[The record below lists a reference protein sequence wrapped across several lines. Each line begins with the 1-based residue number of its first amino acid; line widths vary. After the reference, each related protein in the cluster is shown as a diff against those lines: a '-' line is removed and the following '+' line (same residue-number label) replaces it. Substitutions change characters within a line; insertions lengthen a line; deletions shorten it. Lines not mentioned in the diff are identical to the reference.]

1 MIVGV
6 VLFNVNAYGLLS
18 QMMIGWLTKPCS
30 FGVGWLL
37 LSVMICGCGRIVMI

>member
-30 FGVGWLL
+30 LGVGWLL
-37 LSVMICGCGRIVMI
+37 LSVMICGCGQIVMI

>member
-6 VLFNVNAYGLLS
+6 VLSNVNAYGLLS

-30 FGVGWLL
+30 LGVGWLL
-37 LSVMICGCGRIVMI
+37 PSVMIFGCGLVGMI